1 MAALN
6 GGTVV
11 NDTTGKINIYADY
24 GKPFLTDGNSLI
36 VNYGTVCFGDD
47 CRDSDEYNPTN
58 SDVSIPYTDGAT
70 IADAGTST
78 TLGNKAIVTGDVN
91 NTGVVSGESITVPDS
106 GTLTNND
113 SGVINSN
120 TTVSGNLVND
130 GVINGALTQNGGD
143 IVNNGTIDSRSL
155 TTNGVITNARMAPW
169 LPAQK

>member
-1 MAALN
+1 MVAGSTDADGDATAINTGNITVNNAGFGMMALNGGTAINRGVINLTADAGVEGTDPNQLVGMAALN

-78 TLGNKAIVTGDVN
+78 TLDNKAVVTGDVN
-91 NTGVVSGESITVPDS
+91 NAGAISGESITVW
-106 GTLTNND
+106 
-113 SGVINSN
+113 I
-120 TTVSGNLVND
+120 
-130 GVINGALTQNGGD
+130 A
-143 IVNNGTIDSRSL
+143 
-155 TTNGVITNARMAPW
+155 AR
-169 LPAQK
+169 

>member
-1 MAALN
+1 VEGTDPNQLVGMAALN

-47 CRDSDEYNPTN
+47 CQDSDEYNPTN

-91 NTGVVSGESITVPDS
+91 NTGVVSGESITVLDS

-113 SGVINSN
+113 SGV
-120 TTVSGNLVND
+120 
-130 GVINGALTQNGGD
+130 
-143 IVNNGTIDSRSL
+143 
-155 TTNGVITNARMAPW
+155 
-169 LPAQK
+169 